1 MTLEILGHCAR
12 KLNSLMNF
20 TSVDAQLDHQV
31 ARVADGKS
39 LYHLGLIFGA
49 TVLNNYFDFHVTVSQ
64 NLKSHM
70 NEGQRL
76 NYILDRSL
84 NDSKM
89 IEGEKSIFYRP
100 VF

>member
-1 MTLEILGHCAR
+1 MF
-12 KLNSLMNF
+12 KKKS
-20 TSVDAQLDHQV
+20 QLCKESH
-31 ARVADGKS
+31 
-39 LYHLGLIFGA
+39 
-49 TVLNNYFDFHVTVSQ
+49 TVSQ

-84 NDSKM
+84 YDSKM

>member
-1 MTLEILGHCAR
+1 MLKFHVFVPMNIE
-12 KLNSLMNF
+12 LNSFVLP
-20 TSVDAQLDHQV
+20 TL
-31 ARVADGKS
+31 
-39 LYHLGLIFGA
+39 LEHLKLSS
-49 TVLNNYFDFHVTVSQ
+49 DTVSQ

-84 NDSKM
+84 YDSKM
-89 IEGEKSIFYRP
+89 IEEEKSIFYRP

>member
-1 MTLEILGHCAR
+1 MIIDFDKCYHQYV
-12 KLNSLMNF
+12 NSY
-20 TSVDAQLDHQV
+20 Q
-31 ARVADGKS
+31 
-39 LYHLGLIFGA
+39 Y
-49 TVLNNYFDFHVTVSQ
+49 TVSQ

-84 NDSKM
+84 YNSKM

>member
-1 MTLEILGHCAR
+1 ME
-12 KLNSLMNF
+12 
-20 TSVDAQLDHQV
+20 
-31 ARVADGKS
+31 
-39 LYHLGLIFGA
+39 Y
-49 TVLNNYFDFHVTVSQ
+49 TVSQ

-84 NDSKM
+84 YDSKM
-89 IEGEKSIFYRP
+89 IEEEKSIFYRP

>member
-1 MTLEILGHCAR
+1 MTLEILGHCG
-12 KLNSLMNF
+12 LE
-20 TSVDAQLDHQV
+20 VQLRETGELLVTKH
-31 ARVADGKS
+31 
-39 LYHLGLIFGA
+39 A
-49 TVLNNYFDFHVTVSQ
+49 TNKPGTVSQ
-64 NLKSHM
+64 NLKSRM

-84 NDSKM
+84 YDSKM

>member
-1 MTLEILGHCAR
+1 M
-12 KLNSLMNF
+12 SLKIPTTKTDVNKEWLQQ
-20 TSVDAQLDHQV
+20 AL
-31 ARVADGKS
+31 
-39 LYHLGLIFGA
+39 
-49 TVLNNYFDFHVTVSQ
+49 TVSQ

-84 NDSKM
+84 YDSKM

>member
-1 MTLEILGHCAR
+1 MP
-12 KLNSLMNF
+12 
-20 TSVDAQLDHQV
+20 
-31 ARVADGKS
+31 
-39 LYHLGLIFGA
+39 FGIP
-49 TVLNNYFDFHVTVSQ
+49 NCEMQGTVSQ

-84 NDSKM
+84 YNSKM

>member
-1 MTLEILGHCAR
+1 MTLIVVALLQKFIYELRRNNVFVTQDNQALIRIDVRTVEI
-12 KLNSLMNF
+12 
-20 TSVDAQLDHQV
+20 
-31 ARVADGKS
+31 
-39 LYHLGLIFGA
+39 
-49 TVLNNYFDFHVTVSQ
+49 TVSQ

-70 NEGQRL
+70 NKGQRL

-84 NDSKM
+84 YDSKM

>member
-1 MTLEILGHCAR
+1 MLQ
-12 KLNSLMNF
+12 KLS
-20 TSVDAQLDHQV
+20 T
-31 ARVADGKS
+31 
-39 LYHLGLIFGA
+39 A
-49 TVLNNYFDFHVTVSQ
+49 TRMFDKMEPNKQPWIYGTVSQ

-84 NDSKM
+84 YDSKM

>member
-1 MTLEILGHCAR
+1 MNRIPCAAM
-12 KLNSLMNF
+12 LTFLSLW
-20 TSVDAQLDHQV
+20 L
-31 ARVADGKS
+31 RVRMLFEDMMD
-39 LYHLGLIFGA
+39 
-49 TVLNNYFDFHVTVSQ
+49 NYRAYSNYVTVSQ

-84 NDSKM
+84 YDSKM